1 MRPSASGPA
10 RLQPLRLR
18 QQTPRNQLRDDR
30 LSRSSQLA
38 GLRCHRG
45 QNRRAAFVC
54 RSRGWRDAAR
64 AGVPARA
71 RRSVP
76 DPVQDR
82 GASGDHRAPP
92 RRAGDPHRRLVQRR
106 SLAVR
111 RLHSPVSA
119 APVSGCDDIARRTRE
134 VPQARFRPRLEVA
147 VVGEPP
153 HLQTA
158 RPAPGPRLQLHRPAA
173 LRPPRAGAA
182 AQASGHRSGH
192 ARIRLARGPRL
203 APRDGRDLQP
213 EPALPQLRQRLG
225 RQGEPGQGPRFR
237 DSGDGAADADGGF
250 SGNRRVLQ
258 RGGGGRLSRRRR
270 PGRAGSGA
278 AGRCRAP
285 RSPGQGRTRP
295 PRYIAALA
303 IAPRGQPEFEPPF
316 SIAITVAS
324 LLYGLLALALAYLL
338 AAEVAGRRAAGIG
351 VAVVAGATSFAYYLV
366 YEPSYSHTFSSF
378 ALRAFLLAWWRGR
391 DRRSSAGWLGL
402 GLLGGL
408 MALTRFQDG
417 ALVAIALLDLPRA
430 RWRVL
435 LLAPGLVLAFLP
447 QVAVD
452 QALFG
457 TWLPIRPAG
466 QELSLASGHYLEVL
480 FSSYHGLFSW
490 TPATLLAV
498 AGFALLRE
506 RRLQLAFAY
515 ALIVETAI
523 NGAAPD
529 WWGGFSF
536 GMRRFL
542 DLTPFFAIGL
552 AVLAARLAPL
562 AGRLGAG
569 ALIAWNLV
577 LVANFTYVIR
587 GDP

>member
-1 MRPSASGPA
+1 MLRRGVTASALLAAVGLVLLALTFKPVVENDGVGYFVYLHSVVIDHDLDLSDEYAEARAEGVIFYQPLFTQKTAKGLAADYFPVGPA
-10 RLQPLRLR
+10 LLATPL
-18 QQTPRNQLRDDR
+18 
-30 LSRSSQLA
+30 
-38 GLRCHRG
+38 
-45 QNRRAAFVC
+45 
-54 RSRGWRDAAR
+54 
-64 AGVPARA
+64 
-71 RRSVP
+71 
-76 DPVQDR
+76 
-82 GASGDHRAPP
+82 
-92 RRAGDPHRRLVQRR
+92 
-106 SLAVR
+106 
-111 RLHSPVSA
+111 
-119 APVSGCDDIARRTRE
+119 
-134 VPQARFRPRLEVA
+134 
-147 VVGEPP
+147 
-153 HLQTA
+153 
-158 RPAPGPRLQLHRPAA
+158 
-173 LRPPRAGAA
+173 
-182 AQASGHRSGH
+182 
-192 ARIRLARGPRL
+192 
-203 APRDGRDLQP
+203 
-213 EPALPQLRQRLG
+213 
-225 RQGEPGQGPRFR
+225 
-237 DSGDGAADADGGF
+237 
-250 SGNRRVLQ
+250 
-258 RGGGGRLSRRRR
+258 
-270 PGRAGSGA
+270 
-278 AGRCRAP
+278 
-285 RSPGQGRTRP
+285 
-295 PRYIAALA
+295 YIAALA
-303 IAPRGQPEFEPPF
+303 IAPRGQPEFGPPF

-366 YEPSYSHTFSSF
+366 YEPSYSHTFSAF
-378 ALRAFLLAWWRGR
+378 AVGAFLLAWWRSR

-552 AVLAARLAPL
+552 AVLAARLAPR

-587 GDP
+587 VDRDPGFGGLLAGQVPALRYLPNLFVQGAVVRDLILWPVLHTGFQPLAGLSLLLAQAGCVALALWVAQSRRLAASLP